1 MGLCHPAVSWLLR
14 ISTKWGGLRSCDF
27 DGSDFLKSQHT
38 TQSAVCNHCKA
49 VFWEFLPDE
58 GIRAL
63 VISTHQKFSK
73 VSSLYLLCSLIST
86 HEKFLRIR
94 NSQKSAPF
102 LYCVH
107 WFLRIRNFYASEILK
122 SQLPFSIVF
131 TQFTVY
137 NHWLCMSAR
146 KIFEN
151 FYKMRGF
158 ALLWYQRIRH
168 SQKSVHGSIY
178 RVQSLY
184 SWLLRI
190 STRSWD
196 SHSRDFNR

>member
-1 MGLCHPAVSWLLR
+1 MGFFYRKWPLKIRHLMGLCHPAVSWLLR

-86 HEKFLRIR
+86 HQKFLRIR

-107 WFLRIRNFYASEILK
+107 
-122 SQLPFSIVF
+122 
-131 TQFTVY
+131 
-137 NHWLCMSAR
+137 
-146 KIFEN
+146 
-151 FYKMRGF
+151 
-158 ALLWYQRIRH
+158 
-168 SQKSVHGSIY
+168 SIY
-178 RVQSLY
+178 RVQSLTVHVCQKDF
-184 SWLLRI
+184 WEFLQNEGIRTIMI
-190 STRSWD
+190 STDQTFSKVSPRL
-196 SHSRDFNR
+196 NLPCAITI